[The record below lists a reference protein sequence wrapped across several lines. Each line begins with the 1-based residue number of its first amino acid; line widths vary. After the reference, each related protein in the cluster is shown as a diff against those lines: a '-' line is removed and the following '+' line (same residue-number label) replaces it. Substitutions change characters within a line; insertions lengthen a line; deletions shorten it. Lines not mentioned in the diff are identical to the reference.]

1 MMMMM
6 LYTRTIGVVRIA
18 CEYECECS
26 ISTTT
31 TTTTLLLSNALYNI
45 LSAHVFFSDT
55 IFFLLLQL
63 EILLF
68 VVTNSYAKREFIKN
82 V

>member
-1 MMMMM
+1 MMM
-6 LYTRTIGVVRIA
+6 LYTRTTGVVRIV

-26 ISTTT
+26 IS